1 MGLSLYLYCFSFFYL
16 GVGEDGLEV
25 GWAVWMGVYGSLS
38 LSLLL
43 LYFYLGAGEEGGRQ
57 VELRL
62 ALSRVHGFSICI
74 YPSNTTFQRLRT
86 YLHRLPQI
94 RVVC

>member
-1 MGLSLYLYCFSFFYL
+1 VDEDVRMGGRGWASLYLYLSCFSFFYL

-57 VELRL
+57 VELVGR
-62 ALSRVHGFSICI
+62 
-74 YPSNTTFQRLRT
+74 
-86 YLHRLPQI
+86 
-94 RVVC
+94 